1 MSTPDGRENG
11 LGQSRHAPPGYE
23 LALSSDAEPPAHV
36 IRRSALQTGARP
48 PAFDN
53 PNDSRG
59 RRSASVAKEKRDDS
73 YILA

>member
-1 MSTPDGRENG
+1 MLRLAMTLP
-11 LGQSRHAPPGYE
+11 SRPMPSRR
-23 LALSSDAEPPAHV
+23 LTSLDAQP
-36 IRRSALQTGARP
+36 LQTGARP